1 MLSIPSLLADVSA
14 ADVIADPMPHVVVRN
29 ALDDRLYQQLADEY
43 ATLEILAD
51 GAEYSSNSRLN
62 CSASRVLGDE
72 GISPL
77 WREFVR
83 VQTSSAFY
91 ADFTRV
97 FGDHVRELHSSLPDP
112 ATFRTGVR
120 YVDTH
125 EDRDILL
132 DCQICANTP
141 VLRRPSSPRRAHI
154 DQSVKLFFGLY
165 YFRRPDDDS
174 TGGHLELYRYRR
186 GVPEGFVQKSTEPAK
201 LSRSIPDSYLDVVQT
216 IRNEPNLLFFAL
228 NSVYATHGVSVRSVT
243 SVPRNFV
250 NLLGDLREPL
260 FRYDVYP
267 DKSFLADRVTK
278 AAGWI
283 RSVRARRFGASG

>member
-1 MLSIPSLLADVSA
+1 MAKASVDIRSLMTGAAAAGPSSWA
-14 ADVIADPMPHVVVRN
+14 AAPGRQVA
-29 ALDDRLYQQLADEY
+29 
-43 ATLEILAD
+43 
-51 GAEYSSNSRLN
+51 
-62 CSASRVLGDE
+62 
-72 GISPL
+72 IS
-77 WREFVR
+77 
-83 VQTSSAFY
+83 Y
-91 ADFTRV
+91 
-97 FGDHVRELHSSLPDP
+97 GGGLPDP

-201 LSRSIPDSYLDVVQT
+201 LSRAIPDSYLDVVQT

-260 FRYDVYP
+260 FRDVQIRHDFHARDDRGLKSP
-267 DKSFLADRVTK
+267 DRRRRRYRMQHAVDSVAHAKFILEGFDMNVRRSRLNRLEKHLIHELDDRRVDRVVAQILRHRRPVQHRRAKT
-278 AAGWI
+278 
-283 RSVRARRFGASG
+283 VRRIV